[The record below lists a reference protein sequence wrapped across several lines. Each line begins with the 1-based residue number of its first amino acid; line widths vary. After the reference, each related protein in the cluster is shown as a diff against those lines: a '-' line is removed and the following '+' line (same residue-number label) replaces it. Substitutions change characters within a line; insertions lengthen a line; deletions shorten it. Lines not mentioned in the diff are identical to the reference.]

1 MHPCECDVT
10 SQEYKTGA
18 YLEAGPRGP
27 PPPIAHAQEI
37 FTLFKYP
44 NIGKDTSK
52 LHRNS
57 TKIAEVVL

>member
-1 MHPCECDVT
+1 MLAGSRGVFR
-10 SQEYKTGA
+10 G
-18 YLEAGPRGP
+18 GPRGPRP

-52 LHRNS
+52 LHRKS
-57 TKIAEVVL
+57 TEIAEVVL

>member
-1 MHPCECDVT
+1 MTESLRLRGRGVFRG
-10 SQEYKTGA
+10 GA
-18 YLEAGPRGP
+18 AGAAA

-57 TKIAEVVL
+57 TEIAEVVL